1 MFLPGVHVV
10 FDGTLQIV
18 WLPFSHL
25 LIGLFCQISC
35 SQPSSYSKRCSNWA
49 FELQLTRINPF
60 ECTNWVTLLLINH
73 LKEKSPLQSCV
84 YFPYFQSSNW
94 SPGRFHFQSVLSRQ
108 YFKNVTQ
115 LRHVLDS
122 HPVLGQGK
130 RLRTQNWG
138 LENKIIHKSYKQKM
152 NSDLFL
158 HVLFFISLTI
168 QFLKKCNL

>member
-1 MFLPGVHVV
+1 M
-10 FDGTLQIV
+10 
-18 WLPFSHL
+18 
-25 LIGLFCQISC
+25 
-35 SQPSSYSKRCSNWA
+35 
-49 FELQLTRINPF
+49 LQLTRINPF

-73 LKEKSPLQSCV
+73 LKEKSPPSAKKLCVFSVIFRIFSLQTGPQVVFTFSQ
-84 YFPYFQSSNW
+84 F
-94 SPGRFHFQSVLSRQ
+94 LSRQ

-122 HPVLGQGK
+122 HPVLGLGK

-158 HVLFFISLTI
+158 NVLFFISLTI
-168 QFLKKCNL
+168 QFLKKCNF